1 MTEFLKTLVDKFTF
15 KVSTDRLY
23 TADHLWVKQT
33 PGGVRIGLSDYLQ
46 QRSGD
51 VAFAEPM
58 AEGTE
63 LAPGDELA
71 VIETMK
77 TNLGIPSPI
86 SGVIKTAN
94 PRLDDAPELVN
105 TDPYGEG
112 WLVELEPGDW
122 ETDKIALLSAEDYFE
137 KMKAEAEA
145 EARKL

>member
-1 MTEFLKTLVDKFTF
+1 MIEFLKTMVDKFTF

-58 AEGTE
+58 AAGTE
-63 LAPGDELA
+63 LVPGDELA

-94 PRLDDAPELVN
+94 PRLDDEPELVN
-105 TDPYGEG
+105 ADPYGEG

-137 KMKAEAEA
+137 KMKTEAEE